1 MARKLPKVGG
11 LGGVREISR
20 RLKGSDTIFE
30 NREAIAAELL
40 GIGSAK
46 LTDVMDWDSEGN
58 VTIKD
63 PNSIPPHALSA
74 IKRIRVIGGGV
85 EVEMVDKVRVMQ
97 LLAKSAGLLD
107 RAPESD
113 KPSVIEVTMV
123 GPDGNE

>member
-1 MARKLPKVGG
+1 MRKVPKVGG

-46 LTDVMDWDSEGN
+46 VTDVMDWDSEGN
-58 VTIKD
+58 VTIKE
-63 PNSIPPHALSA
+63 PESIPPHALSA
-74 IKRIRVIGGGV
+74 IKRIRVINGGV

-123 GPDGNE
+123 GPDE

>member
-1 MARKLPKVGG
+1 MARKVPKVGG

-40 GIGSAK
+40 GIGSANV
-46 LTDVMDWDSEGN
+46 TDVMTWDAEGN
-58 VTIKD
+58 VTIKEPED
-63 PNSIPPHALSA
+63 IPQHALSA
-74 IKRIRVIGGGV
+74 IKRIRVVGSGV

-123 GPDGNE
+123 GPDGND